1 MHLMRSGS
9 SAKTSITVVIIIIV
23 VIALARKTT
32 AVVVANASRVVNKRV
47 VGVHGVILRVIGAP
61 VETRV
66 VLVSQFGELAREF
79 VFINERNVGTALG
92 SVVFRTQIAN
102 TIESCGASPSSEA
115 HRDTSFPLST
125 KRRRG
130 AGGAVVHSLLTYLFN
145 ERANSGTECSGAFD
159 GERDEL
165 DVAGLEILLDRGV
178 AIDPYEFFASFRLV
192 RGTGLNTRD
201 VFTLAP
207 DGRLGRLRQVGFG
220 ISRDDIN
227 SARREPLIS
236 GPALDEHISRLHP

>member
-1 MHLMRSGS
+1 MHSMRSGS
-9 SAKTSITVVIIIIV
+9 SAKTSITVIIIIV

-130 AGGAVVHSLLTYLFN
+130 AGGAVVLSLLTYLFN

-178 AIDPYEFFASFRLV
+178 AVDPFEFY
-192 RGTGLNTRD
+192 
-201 VFTLAP
+201 
-207 DGRLGRLRQVGFG
+207 
-220 ISRDDIN
+220 ISKLFLP
-227 SARREPLIS
+227 ARTPQR
-236 GPALDEHISRLHP
+236 

>member
-1 MHLMRSGS
+1 GS

-125 KRRRG
+125 KRRHG

-178 AIDPYEFFASFRLV
+178 AIAPYEFFASFRLV
-192 RGTGLNTRD
+192 RGTG
-201 VFTLAP
+201 
-207 DGRLGRLRQVGFG
+207 
-220 ISRDDIN
+220 
-227 SARREPLIS
+227 
-236 GPALDEHISRLHP
+236 

>member
-1 MHLMRSGS
+1 MHSMRSGS

-92 SVVFRTQIAN
+92 SVVFRTHIAN
-102 TIESCGASPSSEA
+102 TIESCGAS
-115 HRDTSFPLST
+115 HF
-125 KRRRG
+125 RRN
-130 AGGAVVHSLLTYLFN
+130 A
-145 ERANSGTECSGAFD
+145 GTE
-159 GERDEL
+159 
-165 DVAGLEILLDRGV
+165 
-178 AIDPYEFFASFRLV
+178 
-192 RGTGLNTRD
+192 
-201 VFTLAP
+201 
-207 DGRLGRLRQVGFG
+207 QV
-220 ISRDDIN
+220 
-227 SARREPLIS
+227 EPLFIAS
-236 GPALDEHISRLHP
+236 